1 MIRDKSYTLYAIR
14 CQKAKAGYAGI
25 TWRIPYTRRFQEH
38 IYHLIRNTH
47 VCEDLQADWN
57 KYGRK
62 EFEFI
67 SIKEN
72 LSASEAYDLE
82 NKLMHEF
89 ALVGR
94 CYNYIRGV
102 VRRIKEGSLVIPSV
116 ESN

>member
-1 MIRDKSYTLYAIR
+1 MTRDKSYTLYAIR
-14 CQKAKAGYAGI
+14 CQKANAGYAGI
-25 TWRIPYTRRFQEH
+25 TWRAPYLRRFQEH
-38 IYHLIRNTH
+38 IYHLCKNTH
-47 VCEDLQADWN
+47 VSEDLQADWN

-72 LSASEAYDLE
+72 LHASEAYDLE

-89 ALVGR
+89 ASAGR

-102 VRRIKEGSLVIPSV
+102 VGRMREGSLVILN
-116 ESN
+116 ENN